1 MKKIDERDTMFARMS
16 YELNSKE
23 YNDYYSRNPDKKI
36 IDDELRTMPNF
47 GSKETTTY
55 NEIFT
60 PLGNSNFKF
69 LSDIKHLVEGTPSKE
84 KLMVSSEKI
93 TRALK
98 KLSKYFGAVAVGI
111 TKMEDYHYYSY
122 RGRNDHYG
130 EEINCYHKHDY
141 GIVFA
146 VEMEKNLIN
155 RAPNVEEAITVT
167 QGYVKSAIIGMQL
180 SYYIREL
187 GYSARNHMDGNY
199 LVILPRVAEDA
210 GLGEVGRNGLLTN
223 KKYGS
228 RLRLGVVTTNL
239 KLLEDEK
246 KLFGL
251 KEFCDLCNK
260 CSENCL
266 GHAIS
271 NKSLKDKNFKFSQEN
286 CFKIW
291 KKLGTDCGVCISSC
305 PFSQDIPNEF
315 FKNNILTKND
325 MNKILNWDKK
335 VNGKRMY
342 LKEKDDLIL

>member
-16 YELNSKE
+16 YDFNGKE
-23 YNDYYSRNPDKKI
+23 YNDYYFRNPDKKI
-36 IDDELRTMPNF
+36 IDDEFRNMPDF

-55 NEIFT
+55 DEVFT

-69 LSDIKHLVEGTPSKE
+69 LADIKHLVNGKCSEE
-84 KLMVSSEKI
+84 KVNVSPEKI
-93 TRALK
+93 TKAIK
-98 KLSKYFGAVAVGI
+98 KLGKYFGAVEIGI

-122 RGRNDHYG
+122 RGRNGHYG
-130 EEINCYHKHDY
+130 EKIKEYHKHKY

-167 QGYVKSAIIGMQL
+167 QGYVKAAIIGMQL

-187 GYSARNHMDGNY
+187 GYPARNHMDGNY
-199 LVILPRVAEDA
+199 LIIAPRVAEDA

-228 RLRLGVVTTNL
+228 RIRLGVVTTDL
-239 KLLEDEK
+239 QLLEDEK

-251 KEFCDLCNK
+251 KEFCDLCKK
-260 CSENCL
+260 CSKNCL
-266 GHAIS
+266 GRAIS
-271 NKSLKDKNFKFSQEN
+271 DKSLKDKEFNFSQEN
-286 CFKIW
+286 CFKVW

-305 PFSQDIPNEF
+305 PFSQNVPNELL
-315 FKNNILTKND
+315 KNEILTKED
-325 MNKILNWDKK
+325 MDKILEWDKK
-335 VNGKRMY
+335 TNGRRMY
-342 LKEKDDLIL
+342 LKEKDNLII